1 MQLRPRIPV
10 LSTHADTRT
19 AILQGMLIATLVI
32 AALYVGREVLVP
44 LALAILLSFVLT
56 RPLVLLRRFGVP
68 RILAVVI
75 VVSCAF
81 AIIFG
86 LGWLMSREVT
96 QLAADLP
103 SYRSALSEKIEGL
116 RQSAPTSP
124 VLKRAGDVLS
134 GLQKELTQGGTPAAP
149 QPDAGSKPPDGQP
162 IQVEVRQ
169 PEPTVFE
176 LFRRIAG
183 TVLPPLATAGIV
195 LLFVVFILIQRE
207 DLRDR
212 FIGLLGSSDLQRATT
227 TLDDAATRL
236 SKYFLRQLL
245 INGAF
250 GTMIALALWA
260 IGIPSP
266 PVWGVLAMLMRFV
279 PFVGSYIGAIPPLLL
294 AAVVDPGWSTF
305 LIVLA
310 LYVVSEVTM
319 GQVVEPL
326 VFGHG
331 TGVSPIAVLVSTVFW
346 TWLWG
351 PLGLLLAMPI
361 TVCLAVLGRHVED
374 LHMFQVLLGDEPAL
388 TPEQTFYQRALSGDA
403 AEATYQAELHLKEKS
418 FESGLEDVVLAGL
431 KLAERDERRG
441 LLDAEKAQRISDTVK
456 EMLDNL
462 ADFEPRR
469 WFSKHRHKEKDEKAA
484 GGLASLKAAE
494 AGEDESETAV
504 IDRAELAPGWQADD
518 AILCI
523 GGRTALDEAAAAL
536 LAEVLKKRGLGAVA
550 PATEATSAGHIAS
563 LAGTEAKL
571 VCLCYLGLGAGPAH
585 IRYLVRRL
593 RRILP
598 EGTVILVAVFADGG
612 DTASVKEL
620 LAAAEAD
627 AHATSLHEAADVA
640 AATAKGEIKSEETGE
655 APAPAVSP
663 EESRVLAPAAS
674 EPAASGANPR
684 CAVLAK
690 TSAAKAIESTLTG
703 FFALSNIAARL
714 AASQSRLAALA
725 RACRLNA
732 DAATP
737 WPSASVAKA
746 AGEAR
751 RRP

>member
-1 MQLRPRIPV
+1 MQLRPHIPV
-10 LSTHADTRT
+10 LSTRADTRT
-19 AILQGMLIATLVI
+19 AILQGLLIATLVI
-32 AALYVGREVLVP
+32 ATLYVGREVLVP

-56 RPLVLLRRFGVP
+56 RPLVMLRRVGMP
-68 RILAVVI
+68 RILSVVI

-86 LGWLMSREVT
+86 LGWLVSREFT

-103 SYRSALSEKIEGL
+103 TYRAALSEKIEHL
-116 RQSAPTSP
+116 RQNAPGSP
-124 VLKRAGDVLS
+124 MLKRAGDVLS
-134 GLQKELTQGGTPAAP
+134 DLQKELSQGTAPPAPKA
-149 QPDAGSKPPDGQP
+149 DADGKPPDAP
-162 IQVEVRQ
+162 PLQVEVRQ

-195 LLFVVFILIQRE
+195 LLFVIFILVQRE

-212 FIGLLGSSDLQRATT
+212 FIRLLGSSDLQRATT
-227 TLDDAATRL
+227 TLNDAATRL

-245 INGAF
+245 INSAF
-250 GTMIALALWA
+250 GAMIALALWA

-266 PVWGVLAMLMRFV
+266 LVWGVLAMLMRFV

-294 AAVVDPGWSTF
+294 ATVVDPGWSTF

-310 LYVVSEVTM
+310 LYVVGEMTM

-374 LHMFQVLLGDEPAL
+374 LHMFEVLLGDEPAL
-388 TPEQTFYQRALSGDA
+388 TPDQCFYQRALSGDA
-403 AEATYQAELHLKEKS
+403 AEATHQAELNLKEKN
-418 FESGLEDVVLAGL
+418 FESGLEEVVLGGL
-431 KLAERDERRG
+431 KLAERDARRG
-441 LLDAEKAQRISDTVK
+441 LLDAERTQRVSDTVK
-456 EMLDNL
+456 EMLENL
-462 ADFEPRR
+462 ADLTPRR
-469 WFSKHRHKEKDEKAA
+469 WFAKNHQKENDKAA
-484 GGLASLKAAE
+484 HGLASLKAAE
-494 AGEDESETAV
+494 SGEDEGETAA
-504 IDRAELAPGWQADD
+504 IDRTTLAPGWREDD
-518 AILCI
+518 SILCV
-523 GGRTALDEAAAAL
+523 GGRTPLDEAAAAL
-536 LAEVLKKRGLGAVA
+536 LAEILRRRGLGAKA

-598 EGTVILVAVFADGG
+598 EGTAILVAYFADGG
-612 DTASVKEL
+612 GGGSVKEM

-627 AHATSLHEAADVA
+627 SYAASLQEAADIATARAKGEVKTKEASEA
-640 AATAKGEIKSEETGE
+640 AATSAPANGGIKSKA
-655 APAPAVSP
+655 APAATP
-663 EESRVLAPAAS
+663 EKERVLAPVTGETAGDAERPRAA
-674 EPAASGANPR
+674 PAS
-684 CAVLAK
+684 
-690 TSAAKAIESTLTG
+690 
-703 FFALSNIAARL
+703 
-714 AASQSRLAALA
+714 
-725 RACRLNA
+725 
-732 DAATP
+732 
-737 WPSASVAKA
+737 
-746 AGEAR
+746 AR
-751 RRP
+751 RQPRKQTKAG